1 MSEDTLTSDQRAT
14 RKRLR
19 DDFEFYA
26 RHCVKIRTKQGKIAP
41 LVLNRVQKR
50 FLKTVLD
57 QWERTG
63 RVRMVVLKARQQ
75 GLSTVISALQYWW
88 LSQRKAQKGLV
99 MAHEGDSTTTLLDM
113 YRRIHDN
120 APDIVRPGTKF
131 LSRSELF
138 FDKLDSGMRVATA
151 GGRGVGRGETLTFA
165 HLSEVAFW
173 PVAFANTNFNGLVQ
187 AVPDEDD
194 TFIFLESTAQGVTGK
209 FYDMHQGA
217 VRRDHLWNGYEVFF
231 SAWVES
237 DEYRSP
243 DVPADFVRTP
253 EEDKI
258 CALAL
263 QLYGITVGND
273 QLYWRRKKVG
283 TSGVDLFK
291 QEYPLTAEEAFLS
304 TGRPIFNTE
313 TLNTRLQV
321 AKAKSPLK
329 QQTLEIRYDQK
340 TGKALPLRVLADNAR
355 GELLVYR
362 ERDEKES
369 YTIGADVGMG
379 IRGGVKGRKEGDSS
393 VAQVLDSKRRQ
404 VAVWR
409 GIVHPD
415 IFADILITLGY
426 HYNSA
431 TIAPERNNHGLV
443 TCVALRDKNYPYIYT
458 EEPEGTLEEKDS
470 INLGFYTSE
479 RTKPLIIDKLRQLD
493 REGGIEINDPTTLQ
507 EMMTFVV
514 TENGKMEAEG
524 GTHDDCVMSLAIA
537 AYVSEDAWTPVEV
550 TDDYYTEAI

>member
-1 MSEDTLTSDQRAT
+1 MTEEEPLSPEQRT
-14 RKRLR
+14 KRKRLR
-19 DDFEFYA
+19 DDFEYYA

-50 FLKTVLD
+50 FLKQVLD

-75 GLSTVISALQYWW
+75 GLSTVISAFQYWW

-120 APDIVRPGTKF
+120 VPAIVRPGTKY
-131 LSRSELF
+131 LSRQELN

-151 GGRGVGRGETLTFA
+151 GGRGIGRGETLTFT

-187 AVPDEDD
+187 AVPDADD

-209 FYDMHQGA
+209 FYDMYQGA
-217 VRRDHLWNGYEVFF
+217 VRRDHNWNGYEVFF
-231 SAWVES
+231 SAWCES
-237 DEYRSP
+237 DEYSSP
-243 DVPADFVRTP
+243 APADFVRTP
-253 EEDKI
+253 EEDK
-258 CALAL
+258 L
-263 QLYGITVGND
+263 ITMFSSEGLTSND
-273 QLYWRRKKVG
+273 QLYWRRKKIG
-283 TSGVDLFK
+283 ISGLDLFQ
-291 QEYPLTAEEAFLS
+291 QEYPATAEEAFLS

-313 TLNTRLQV
+313 SLNARLQ
-321 AKAKSPLK
+321 KAKDKPALK
-329 QQTLEIRYDQK
+329 QMTLEERFDDK
-340 TGKALPLRVLADNAR
+340 GRPLPLRVLVENAR
-355 GELLVYR
+355 GELLIYR
-362 ERDEKES
+362 ERSDKES

-393 VAQVLDSKRRQ
+393 VAQILDSQRRQ

-415 IFADILITLGY
+415 VFADILIALGY

-458 EEPEGTLEEKDS
+458 EQPEGTLEERDS
-470 INLGFYTSE
+470 IALGFFTSE

-493 REGGIEINDPTTLQ
+493 REGGIEINDPTTLS

-524 GTHDDCVMSLAIA
+524 GTHDDCVMALALA
-537 AYVSEDAWTPVEV
+537 VYANGDTWKPEEAN
-550 TDDYYTEAI
+550 DDWYSEAI

>member
-1 MSEDTLTSDQRAT
+1 MTEEENALSPEQRAK

-19 DDFEFYA
+19 DDAEYYC

-41 LVLNRVQKR
+41 LIFNRVQRR
-50 FLKTVLD
+50 FLKQVLD
-57 QWERTG
+57 QWVRTG

-75 GLSTVISALQYWW
+75 GLSTVISAIQYWW

-120 APDIVRPGTKF
+120 VPDIVRPGTKY
-131 LSRSELF
+131 LSRNELN

-151 GGRGVGRGETLTFA
+151 GGRGIGRGETLTFA

-187 AVPDEDD
+187 AVPEEDN

-209 FYDMHQGA
+209 FYDMYQGA
-217 VRRDHLWNGYEVFF
+217 VRQDHLWNGYEVFF

-237 DEYRSP
+237 NEYRSP
-243 DVPADFVRTP
+243 APADFQRTP
-253 EEDKI
+253 EEDNI
-258 CALAL
+258 AALAL
-263 QLYGITVGND
+263 ATYDITVDND

-283 TSGVDLFK
+283 TSGIDLFK

-313 TLNTRLQV
+313 SLNERLQK
-321 AKAKSPLK
+321 AKAKPALR
-329 QQTLEIRYDQK
+329 QMTLEERYDDK
-340 TGKALPLRVLADNAR
+340 GKALPLRILAENPR
-355 GELLVYR
+355 GELLIYR
-362 ERDEKES
+362 ERDERET

-393 VAQVLDSKRRQ
+393 VAQILDSKRRQ

-409 GIVHPD
+409 GICHPD
-415 IFADILITLGY
+415 VFAKVLVTLGY

-443 TCVALRDKNYPYIYT
+443 TCVALRDANYPYIYT
-458 EEPEGTLEEKDS
+458 EQPEGQLDEKDS
-470 INLGFYTSE
+470 LSIGFFTSE
-479 RTKPLIIDKLRQLD
+479 RTKPLIIDKLRELD

-514 TENGKMEAEG
+514 TEAGKMEAEG
-524 GTHDDCVMSLAIA
+524 GTHDDCVISLAIA
-537 AYVSEDAWTPVEV
+537 AYVSEDTWTPVEV
-550 TDDYYTEAI
+550 TEDFYSEAI